1 MYSLIDIRDTRAMTA
16 EQKLIEIE
24 KPIEN
29 LQLTLSL
36 LTKMQQDIALEAEKS
51 LPCLLAYISKSSIFK
66 ERSNK

>member
-16 EQKLIEIE
+16 EQKLMEIE

-36 LTKMQQDIALEAEKS
+36 LTKMQQDIALEAEEVSAMFIS
-51 LPCLLAYISKSSIFK
+51 LHKQVIDIQRAIQ
-66 ERSNK
+66 

>member
-16 EQKLIEIE
+16 EQKLMEIE

-36 LTKMQQDIALEAEKS
+36 LTKMQQDIALEAEEVSGMFIS
-51 LPCLLAYISKSSIFK
+51 LHKQVIDIQRAIQ
-66 ERSNK
+66 

>member
-29 LQLTLSL
+29 LHLTLSL
-36 LTKMQQDIALEAEKS
+36 LTKMQQDIALEAEEVSAMFIS
-51 LPCLLAYISKSSIFK
+51 LHKQVIDIQRAIQ
-66 ERSNK
+66 

>member
-36 LTKMQQDIALEAEKS
+36 LTKMQQDIALEAKEVSAMFIS
-51 LPCLLAYISKSSIFK
+51 LHKQVIDIQRAIQ
-66 ERSNK
+66 

>member
-36 LTKMQQDIALEAEKS
+36 LTKMQ
-51 LPCLLAYISKSSIFK
+51 
-66 ERSNK
+66 